1 MRSIFIFSLLLVA
14 LVSMASA
21 DYYPFQISPAT
32 PLATNSPQTNTMG
45 LTAHQLIGSHAVA
58 DYILDSGHT
67 LNTSGWKN
75 YTTADFRHR
84 GPNYPDYLTFTTANS
99 SGGAIYVSG
108 YGIVGNLITDE
119 HIVMSGTSVASA
131 EIYKNVTNIGFY
143 ELTGANN
150 TIEVGIAKAGPIVA
164 TDNYILTAGET
175 TNTTSFKNYTTFTHQ
190 PDYARGIYL
199 TPSKSTNGTAYVEGK
214 DLAGTNISESLTW
227 DSSAAANSTTYA
239 FKTVSKIAFLNFTSG
254 TTFKAGV
261 TALLGLNTKLSMN
274 TVQATYLDGTI
285 EASPA
290 TTVSST
296 ALGLNTMTLGA
307 GTLALTKPVD
317 VYYVVN

>member
-1 MRSIFIFSLLLVA
+1 MRWEGSSRSITPRDAPRSLQIAAHESTWGYTTTDYDALGRVKTVVEQDGSATGTSYSDNCTTVTDEVGNARTSCVDGLGRMTSVVEDPGSPPHLNYQTFYQYDALGNLLCAAQQGTVA
-14 LVSMASA
+14 GTFTNCASA
-21 DYYPFQISPAT
+21 PAAWR
-32 PLATNSPQTNTMG
+32 PRSFVYDSLSR
-45 LTAHQLIGSHAVA
+45 LTQAV
-58 DYILDSGHT
+58 
-67 LNTSGWKN
+67 N
-75 YTTADFRHR
+75 
-84 GPNYPDYLTFTTANS
+84 P
-99 SGGAIYVSG
+99 
-108 YGIVGNLITDE
+108 E
-119 HIVMSGTSVASA
+119 SGTILYSYVNSTGSLCSGDASEVCINTLPA
-131 EIYKNVTNIGFY
+131 PNQT
-143 ELTGANN
+143 TG
-150 TIEVGIAKAGPIVA
+150 TVSI
-164 TDNYILTAGET
+164 
-175 TNTTSFKNYTTFTHQ
+175 
-190 PDYARGIYL
+190 
-199 TPSKSTNGTAYVEGK
+199 
-214 DLAGTNISESLTW
+214 TNISESLTW